1 MKTNDWS
8 INLEDPYYEENHE
21 ALLNVAVQAVK
32 NTASGYYVNVV
43 APSSIEEPE
52 HKLIPE
58 IVHRLQQEGVSYKN
72 IRYVDQC
79 GCGGHVIRV
88 FL

>member
-8 INLEDPYYEENHE
+8 INLEDPFYVENHKE
-21 ALLNVAVQAVK
+21 LLRAAVK
-32 NTASGYYVNVV
+32 AVKDTASGYYVNLV
-43 APSSIEEPE
+43 APSSIAEPE
-52 HKLIPE
+52 FELIPE
-58 IVHRLQQEGVSYKN
+58 LVDCFQYENVTIKA